1 MSTSTDDLRRGE
13 PVRSGLPLAHAAR
26 EVPVL
31 LLGVALLVLGS
42 GLQGTLLAVRGGLEG
57 FAEQVIG
64 LIMSAYSVGFV
75 AGSWVG
81 PGLIARA
88 GHIRTFAAL
97 ASIASIAT
105 LAHALFVDAA
115 AWTLLRFLT
124 GASYAGLV
132 MVAES
137 WLNATAS
144 RQNRGRILAIYG
156 IVMLGAW
163 AASQLLLTVADPA
176 GFILFCLVSILIS
189 ASLVPLALSRVQSP
203 MRVPPLRPK
212 FRRIYAVSPL
222 GMVGCFLVGLA
233 MSAFWGLGPVFAQ
246 SVGLD
251 ETGTA
256 LFMATTMLGGLALQ
270 WPVGHLSD
278 LVDRRTVIAGVCAAN
293 VALCGV
299 LAAIAEGPLVWLLA
313 GGFLFGG
320 LGLPVYSLCVAH
332 ANDMIEQE
340 ELVSV
345 SSGLLLVFGAGSIAG
360 PLCAGFVM
368 ATAGPG
374 GLFLFSGAGL
384 AGIVVFALYRM
395 TRREAPAPADQST
408 FVAVPTKTTYLSSDL
423 DPRGEPASGALAGE
437 DAAADRSDDTR

>member
-1 MSTSTDDLRRGE
+1 MSTSTDDLRRE
-13 PVRSGLPLAHAAR
+13 DPVRSGLPLAHAAR
-26 EVPVL
+26 QVPVL
-31 LLGVALLVLGS
+31 LLGVALLVLGN

-57 FAEQVIG
+57 FGEQLIG

-81 PGLIARA
+81 PGLIHRA

-115 AWTLLRFLT
+115 GWTVLRFLT

-137 WLNATAS
+137 WLNATAG
-144 RQNRGRILAIYG
+144 RQTRGRILALYG
-156 IVMLGAW
+156 IVVLGAW
-163 AASQLLLTVADPA
+163 AASQLMLTVGDPA
-176 GFILFCLVSILIS
+176 GFELFCLVSILIS
-189 ASLVPLALSRVQSP
+189 ASLVPLALSRVESP
-203 MRVPPLRPK
+203 VRVPPLRPK
-212 FRRIYAVSPL
+212 FRRIYSVSPL

-246 SVGLD
+246 SVGLTD
-251 ETGTA
+251 TGTA
-256 LFMATTMLGGLALQ
+256 LFMAVTMLGGLALQ

-278 LVDRRTVIAGVCAAN
+278 LIDRRTVIAGACLAN
-293 VALCGV
+293 LAVCGV
-299 LAAIAEGPLVWLLA
+299 LAAMAEAPLAWLLA

-345 SSGLLLVFGAGSIAG
+345 SSGLLLVYGAGSIAG
-360 PLCAGFVM
+360 PVCAGFAM
-368 ATAGPG
+368 AAAGPG

-384 AGIVVFALYRM
+384 AGIVLFAGWRM
-395 TRREAPAPADQST
+395 TRREAPPAADQSA
-408 FVAVPTKTTYLSSDL
+408 FVAVPIKTTHLSGDL
-423 DPRGEPASGALAGE
+423 DPRGGRT
-437 DAAADRSDDTR
+437 DAAAEPEEPA